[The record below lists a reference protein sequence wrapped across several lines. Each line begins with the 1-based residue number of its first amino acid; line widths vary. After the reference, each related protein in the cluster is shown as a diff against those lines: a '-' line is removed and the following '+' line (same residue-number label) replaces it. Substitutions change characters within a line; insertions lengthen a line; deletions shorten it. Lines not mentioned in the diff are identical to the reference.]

1 MAKQKIILDLDTGVD
16 DALALAYALADPAVD
31 LIGVVAS
38 YGNNRVQQTAK
49 NTRQLLELLGHP
61 EVPVFLG
68 ASHSSTS
75 KSFDVMTVSKEIHGN
90 NGIGDVTLPE
100 PMQGPADQDGIT
112 FLINAAHQYQQ
123 HLTIVPTGPLTNLA
137 AAIDQDPAIVDL
149 IGNVTLMGGALTVE
163 GNVSEGAEA
172 NINQDPSAA
181 NTVFSSGLPLT
192 MVGLDVTLR
201 TLLTKRETKQWRN
214 FGTRAGK
221 IYADLT
227 DFYIDAY
234 DRLGIDHHGCAIHDP
249 LAVGVA
255 IDPSF
260 VSTIK
265 LPMKVVTSG
274 PNSGRTIGDKSRL
287 NDHQRLVTV
296 AVQVDKERFVPTFM
310 DHLATMLNQQS

>member
-16 DALALAYALADPAVD
+16 DALALAYVLADPAVV
-31 LIGVVAS
+31 LIGVGAS
-38 YGNNRVQQTAK
+38 YCKNRVQQTAN

-221 IYADLT
+221 STLT
-227 DFYIDAY
+227 
-234 DRLGIDHHGCAIHDP
+234 
-249 LAVGVA
+249 
-255 IDPSF
+255 
-260 VSTIK
+260 
-265 LPMKVVTSG
+265 
-274 PNSGRTIGDKSRL
+274 
-287 NDHQRLVTV
+287 
-296 AVQVDKERFVPTFM
+296 
-310 DHLATMLNQQS
+310 